1 MRDCMFYVADLNMAE
16 AFKGFLQRDK
26 FQLSLRCGAFE
37 FDALQDLARAKGK
50 TDGGLWRHAG
60 SLLKGYLQTHRR
72 LVVCLDCDFGGSPGQ
87 AQIKA
92 DITRQLLAVGWQ
104 QQNFLVL
111 AIDPELEQWIWQD
124 SIHIEHTLKHQSPPK
139 LRDALAASKHW
150 PVGQNKPT
158 NPKEVLEML
167 VDQNLQGDRSSSLYA
182 KITSKVSPTRCTDPE
197 FQALRKQLQVWFP

>member
-26 FQLSLRCGAFE
+26 FHLSLRCGAFE

-92 DITRQLLAVGWQ
+92 DITRQLLSVGWQ
-104 QQNFLVL
+104 QQSFLVL

-124 SIHIEHTLKHQSPPK
+124 SIHIEHALKHPSPPS
-139 LRDALAASKHW
+139 LRQALAASNEW
-150 PVGQNKPT
+150 PLGQDKPID
-158 NPKEVLEML
+158 PKGLLASL
-167 VDQNLQGDRSSSLYA
+167 VDKNLGGDRSSSLYA
-182 KITSKVSPTRCTDPE
+182 KITSKVSPARCTDPE
-197 FQALRKQLQVWFP
+197 FQALRQQLQVWFP